1 MTGLGTL
8 WQVAL
13 REITERAR
21 SRAYLITT
29 GLTIL
34 IVIGLIVVPNVFGGG
49 TDERQVGSVGEGN
62 DPIITTAEDLANAN
76 DDPEDPPSLAIE
88 TVAFEDRATAET
100 ALGDGEV
107 DAVLVEGGE
116 VVVESVGGF
125 DGNSFVNSL
134 QRAAGTVQIQTVIEE
149 QGQQAANIIELL
161 TTDALEVTSLS
172 QDDPEESE
180 SRTVVAYFG
189 LLLLYLA
196 VLLYGTWILT
206 GVTEEKS
213 NRVVEVLLSSVKP
226 WQILGGKILGIGLL
240 AMAQLLG
247 TIAVAV
253 VALRVT
259 EAFDLPPIELTQV
272 LNILLWFVIGFLIF
286 AVLFGAAGSL
296 VSRTEDANT
305 IAMPMSMTAVIGFF
319 VSITALNDPDG
330 VIATIFTFVPPTAPF
345 VVPVRSALQAI
356 PAWQYITSLLI
367 CVVTIGLL
375 TRLAGRI
382 YAGGLLRYG
391 GRVGVR
397 EAWRSAAE

>member
-1 MTGLGTL
+1 MKGFAAL

-29 GLTIL
+29 ALTIL
-34 IVIGLIVVPNVFGGG
+34 IVIGLIVVPSLFSGG
-49 TDERQVGSVGEGN
+49 TDERTVGSVGDGN
-62 DPIITTAEDLANAN
+62 DAIVSTAIELANAN
-76 DDPEDPPSLAIE
+76 DEPGDPPSIAIASI
-88 TVAFEDRATAET
+88 VFEDRDAATA
-100 ALGDGEV
+100 ALENDEV
-107 DAVLVEGGE
+107 DAVLVDGE
-116 VVVESVGGF
+116 EVIVQNVGGF

-134 QRAAGTVQIQTVIEE
+134 QRAAGTVQIQAVIEE
-149 QGQQAANIIELL
+149 GGQQAANIIELL
-161 TTDALEVTSLS
+161 TNDALEVTTLS
-172 QDDPEESE
+172 QGDPEESE

-213 NRVVEVLLSSVKP
+213 NRVVEVLLSSVRP
-226 WQILGGKILGIGLL
+226 WQILGGKILGIGML

-259 EAFDLPPIELTQV
+259 DAFDLPPIQLGQI
-272 LNILLWFVIGFLIF
+272 LNILLWFIVGFLIF

-296 VSRTEDANT
+296 VSRTEEANT
-305 IAMPMSMTAVIGFF
+305 IAMPMSMTAVVGFF

-330 VIATIFTFVPPTAPF
+330 VVATIFTFVPPTAPF
-345 VVPVRSALQAI
+345 VVPVRTALQAI
-356 PAWQYITSLLI
+356 PAWQYLAALVL
-367 CVVTIGLL
+367 CLVAIGLL
-375 TRLAGRI
+375 TVVAGRI

-397 EAWRSAAE
+397 EAWRSAGE

>member
-1 MTGLGTL
+1 MTGMGTL
-8 WQVAL
+8 WQVSL

-29 GLTIL
+29 ALTIL
-34 IVIGLIVVPNVFGGG
+34 IVIGLIVVPSLLGGG
-49 TDERQVGSVGEGN
+49 TDERQVGSVGDGN
-62 DPIITTAEDLANAN
+62 DAIIATAVDLTNAN
-76 DDPEDPPSLAIE
+76 DEPDEPPSMAIE
-88 TVAFEDRATAET
+88 TVDFDDLEAAET
-100 ALGDGEV
+100 ALEEGQV
-107 DAVLVEGGE
+107 DAVLVDGE
-116 VVVESVGGF
+116 EVLVQTVGGF
-125 DGNSFVNSL
+125 DGNSLVNSL
-134 QRAAGTVQIQTVIEE
+134 QRAAGTVQIQEVVEE
-149 QGQQAANIIELL
+149 QGQQAENIIEVL

-172 QDDPEESE
+172 QGDPEESE
-180 SRTVVAYFG
+180 SRTVIAYFG

-213 NRVVEVLLSSVKP
+213 NRVVEVLLSSVRP

-259 EAFDLPPIELTQV
+259 EAFDLPPIESTQI
-272 LNILLWFVIGFLIF
+272 LNILLWFVVGFLIF

-305 IAMPMSMTAVIGFF
+305 IAMPMSMTAVVGFF

-330 VIATIFTFVPPTAPF
+330 VVATIFTFVPPTAPF
-345 VVPVRSALQAI
+345 VVPVRTALQAI
-356 PAWQYITSLLI
+356 PSWQYVLSLALCI
-367 CVVTIGLL
+367 VTIGVL
-375 TRLAGRI
+375 TVIAGRI

-397 EAWRSAAE
+397 EAWNSAAE

>member
-1 MTGLGTL
+1 MSGMGTL

-21 SRAYLITT
+21 SKAYLITT
-29 GLTIL
+29 GLTVLIVLGL
-34 IVIGLIVVPNVFGGG
+34 IVIPDLFGGG
-49 TDERQVGSVGEGN
+49 TAESTVGSVGSGN
-62 DPIITTAEDLANAN
+62 AEIIATAEDLGNAN
-76 DDPEDPPSLAIE
+76 DEPDEEPSIAIE
-88 TVAFEDRATAET
+88 TMEFDDREAAVA
-100 ALGDGEV
+100 ALDDDEV
-107 DAVLVEGGE
+107 DAVLVDGE
-116 VVVESVGGF
+116 EIIVQSVGGF
-125 DGNSFVNSL
+125 GGNSFLNGV
-134 QRAAGTVQIQTVIEE
+134 QRAAGTVQIQSVIQEE
-149 QGQQAANIIELL
+149 GQQAADIVQIL
-161 TTDALEVTSLS
+161 TSDALEVTSLS
-172 QDDPEESE
+172 QGDPAESE
-180 SRTVVAYFG
+180 SRTAVAYFG

-240 AMAQLLG
+240 AMIQLLG

-253 VALRVT
+253 IALRVT
-259 EAFDLPPIELTQV
+259 GAFDLPPIEIGQI

-305 IAMPMSMTAVIGFF
+305 IAMPMSMTAVVGFF

-330 VIATIFTFVPPTAPF
+330 LVATIFTFVPPTAPF
-345 VVPVRSALQAI
+345 VVPVRTALQSI
-356 PAWQYITSLLI
+356 PTWQYAIALGV
-367 CVVTIGLL
+367 CVVSIGLL

-391 GRVGVR
+391 GRVGLR
-397 EAWRSAAE
+397 EAWRSATE